1 MRMNASIFPRLCLL
15 GAVSILVF
23 AAPAAM
29 AQNASDSSAPSS
41 SATVK
46 PGSASDAK
54 TPKKN
59 NQKSG
64 DKADTTKTSDNSDSD
79 SKKEKAPAKAP
90 SGYAT
95 EAEAR
100 AHCRTAVV
108 WVDGNHFNHYPGSR
122 EYGKKPGSFGCE

>member
-1 MRMNASIFPRLCLL
+1 MRMNASIFPRLRLL

-41 SATVK
+41 STAAK

-54 TPKKN
+54 PAKKTT
-59 NQKSG
+59 QTG
-64 DKADTTKTSDNSDSD
+64 DKAGATKTSDNSAD

-100 AHCRTAVV
+100 SHCRTAVV
-108 WVDGNHFNHYPGSR
+108 WVDSNHFNHYPGSR
-122 EYGKKPGSFGCE
+122 EYGRKPGSFGCE

>member
-1 MRMNASIFPRLCLL
+1 MNASIFPRLRLL

-23 AAPAAM
+23 AAPAAI

-41 SATVK
+41 SATAK

-54 TPKKN
+54 PAKKST
-59 NQKSG
+59 QTG
-64 DKADTTKTSDNSDSD
+64 DKAGTTKTSDNSDSD

-100 AHCRTAVV
+100 SHCRTAVV
-108 WVDGNHFNHYPGSR
+108 WVDSNHFNHYPGSR